1 MRKSHFS
8 GKELWRVL
16 GKNERNIKSLRQ
28 KLDAKIDVKRQ
39 RDNDNADILIMG
51 KNAMQEYVLSE
62 ILEALA
68 SGFDLKVAIL
78 LEDEEFVFKKVNLRT
93 YARGS
98 RLSFVRARIVGS
110 EGKSKRVIQSLTDC
124 FISLSDNYVAII
136 GKPESIELA
145 SKAIESLIR
154 GTKHANVFK
163 FLEKSQGTLEEQ
175 AELLEEFE
183 EEKRN
188 R

>member
-1 MRKSHFS
+1 MRKSHFC

-16 GKNERNIKSLRQ
+16 GKDEKNIYGLRE
-28 KLDAKIDVKRQ
+28 KLGVKIDVKRQ
-39 RDNDNADILIMG
+39 KDSDDADILITG
-51 KNAMQEYVLSE
+51 KNGMQEYFISE

-68 SGFDLKVAIL
+68 SGFDLKIAIL
-78 LEDEEFVFKKVNLRT
+78 LENEEFVFKKINLRT
-93 YARGS
+93 YAKGS
-98 RLSFVRARIVGS
+98 RLPVVRGRIVGS
-110 EGKSKRVIQSLTDC
+110 QGRSKKVIQSLTDC

-163 FLEKSQGTLEEQ
+163 FLERSQGTLKEQ

-188 R
+188 K